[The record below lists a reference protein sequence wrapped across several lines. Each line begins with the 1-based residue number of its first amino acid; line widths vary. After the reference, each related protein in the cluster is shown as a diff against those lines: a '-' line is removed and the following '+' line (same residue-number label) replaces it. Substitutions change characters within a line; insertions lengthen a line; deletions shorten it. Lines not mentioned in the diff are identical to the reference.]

1 MLEIQAIQSC
11 LAPVCFAEN
20 EKWKLV
26 HFSFKLAI
34 EHTNPKKTYSMSRE
48 AGGIWL
54 FCSRNCCIGLKTL
67 DQSP

>member
-34 EHTNPKKTYSMSRE
+34 EHTNPKKRIQCLEKQAEFDYFVPE
-48 AGGIWL
+48 IAALG
-54 FCSRNCCIGLKTL
+54 
-67 DQSP
+67 